1 MKNNDE
7 NHERRIP
14 VMRSGITISAIG
26 NEEPGIVPYSTG
38 HAGRV
43 NHGKTKRDGTTVTAR
58 KSRKGIRSGSGK
70 LKTKRKP
77 AGRNIPCGVSEAAR
91 ILKEWGYIVGRVDDP
106 DRPFDLIAQRGRE
119 NLSVR
124 IVRPREPVKNAS
136 DVRYYYSREVLEMQ
150 PYWESDA
157 DNIQF
162 WLFSRVAGLLRYRVF
177 RGGIWNVET
186 MQDGWQE
193 KRASGAD
200 PEPAEGKTAVQKSR
214 TVPSPVRATGHG

>member
-1 MKNNDE
+1 
-7 NHERRIP
+7 
-14 VMRSGITISAIG
+14 MRSTIISSYSG
-26 NEEPGIVPYSTG
+26 NERSGVVPDSTG
-38 HAGRV
+38 HAGRA
-43 NHGKTKRDGTTVTAR
+43 NRGKAKRDGSTVTAR
-58 KSRKGIRSGSGK
+58 KSRKGIRSCSGK

-77 AGRNIPCGVSEAAR
+77 AGRNIPGGVSEAAR
-91 ILKEWGYIVGRVDDP
+91 ILKEWGYIVGRVTDP

-124 IVRPREPVKNAS
+124 VVRPREPVRNAS

-150 PYWESDA
+150 PYWESDT

-186 MQDGWQE
+186 MQEGWQE
-193 KRASGAD
+193 KQKEKADCISGVT
-200 PEPAEGKTAVQKSR
+200 GLAVQKSR
-214 TVPSPVRATGHG
+214 TAPLPIRVTGHA

>member
-1 MKNNDE
+1 M
-7 NHERRIP
+7 
-14 VMRSGITISAIG
+14 SGDVQDSA
-26 NEEPGIVPYSTG
+26 G
-38 HAGRV
+38 HTCREIR
-43 NHGKTKRDGTTVTAR
+43 GKAKRDCSTVMAR

-70 LKTKRKP
+70 LKPGRKP

-119 NLSVR
+119 NLSIR
-124 IVRPREPVKNAS
+124 IVRPREPVRNAS

-186 MQDGWQE
+186 MQEGWQE
-193 KRASGAD
+193 KRK
-200 PEPAEGKTAVQKSR
+200 EKTDCTTGVAGPAVQKSR
-214 TVPSPVRATGHG
+214 TAPSPVRATGSV

>member
-1 MKNNDE
+1 
-7 NHERRIP
+7 
-14 VMRSGITISAIG
+14 MRSIISSSDKG
-26 NEEPGIVPYSTG
+26 NEGPGVVPDRAG
-38 HAGRV
+38 HAVRL
-43 NHGKTKRDGTTVTAR
+43 NHGKAKRDGATVTAR

-70 LKTKRKP
+70 LKPKRKP
-77 AGRNIPCGVSEAAR
+77 AGRNIPGGVSEAAR
-91 ILKEWGYIVGRVDDP
+91 ILKEWGYIVGRVTDP

-124 IVRPREPVKNAS
+124 IVRPREPVRNAS

-162 WLFSRVAGLLRYRVF
+162 WLFSRVTGLLRYRVF

-186 MQDGWQE
+186 MQEGWQE
-193 KRASGAD
+193 QQKQRADCTTGIAGD
-200 PEPAEGKTAVQKSR
+200 AVQKSR
-214 TVPSPVRATGHG
+214 TAPLPVRATGRV